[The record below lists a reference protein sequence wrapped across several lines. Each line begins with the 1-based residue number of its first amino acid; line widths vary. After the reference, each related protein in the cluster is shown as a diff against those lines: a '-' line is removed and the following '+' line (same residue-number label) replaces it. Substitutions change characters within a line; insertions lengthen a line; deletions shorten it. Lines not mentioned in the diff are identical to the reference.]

1 METHFWLAQ
10 KSVSMSITSKQC
22 DFLRPLEGPKNF
34 HLHNSNALLY
44 RVMKYI
50 KGVSLHIAN
59 IIISQQHNGVW
70 PVKFMQHDN
79 RLVEHTTASISI
91 VWTLW
96 SMRKYSFISFVSYEC
111 ILVVG
116 IVLSRQT
123 VWFQLVWCWWDRPTT
138 VLTCAISVYVANYTQ
153 GKNSTLYKTF
163 FKKNC
168 GRGEYPDLIKAC
180 TSSSNCVVALTV

>member
-59 IIISQQHNGVW
+59 IIISQQHNGV
-70 PVKFMQHDN
+70 
-79 RLVEHTTASISI
+79 
-91 VWTLW
+91 
-96 SMRKYSFISFVSYEC
+96 
-111 ILVVG
+111 
-116 IVLSRQT
+116 
-123 VWFQLVWCWWDRPTT
+123 
-138 VLTCAISVYVANYTQ
+138 
-153 GKNSTLYKTF
+153 
-163 FKKNC
+163 
-168 GRGEYPDLIKAC
+168 
-180 TSSSNCVVALTV
+180 